1 MPLLSFEWRCSTCGH
16 HEETAPSVC
25 PGCGAPAGPPT
36 LAETWNRAHPSD
48 RMSPETTRVR
58 QAPRRQRPLPPR
70 APRSRSNPARPPR
83 PARATVAKPRALV
96 AEPDT
101 PGRRPQRRW
110 LAVGIASPI
119 AGVLLGVAIFATGI
133 FDSGSGSTAP
143 PTRSTASTLAPTE
156 STSTPAKT
164 PAKKPLARPTLGPH
178 RVFTGQAFSVAY
190 PQGWTV
196 ASSEEARSWGTD
208 TTIVSPTDP
217 QTLLRV
223 DVTPGQSTD
232 PITAAEPVIAGVAR
246 QSGYRE
252 LGLTTGSFNGRP
264 IARWQFVV
272 EESGVLLR
280 KEDDFFTTA
289 SGDGIAIL
297 TSAPASA
304 YGQWA
309 SRFALLRQSIVAH

>member
-1 MPLLSFEWRCSTCGH
+1 MPQLSFEWRCSTCGH
-16 HEETAPSVC
+16 HAETAPSVC

-36 LAETWNRAHPSD
+36 LAEAWNRAHPSD

-58 QAPRRQRPLPPR
+58 PAPRRERPLPPR
-70 APRSRSNPARPPR
+70 APRSRTGATRPRR
-83 PARATVAKPRALV
+83 PTRGAVAKPPAARTA
-96 AEPDT
+96 PDS
-101 PGRRPQRRW
+101 PSRRGQRRW
-110 LAVGIASPI
+110 LAVGIASPL

-133 FDSGSGSTAP
+133 FDSGSGSPAP
-143 PTRSTASTLAPTE
+143 SARSTASTPAPTK
-156 STSTPAKT
+156 TASTPAKT
-164 PAKKPLARPTLGPH
+164 AVKKPPARPTLGPH
-178 RVFTGQAFSVAY
+178 NVFTGQAFSVAY

-196 ASSEEARSWGTD
+196 ASAEETRSWGTD
-208 TTIVSPTDP
+208 TTIVSPTDQ

-232 PITAAEPVIAGVAR
+232 PITSAEPVIAGVAH
-246 QSGYRE
+246 QPGYRE
-252 LGLTTGSFNGRP
+252 LGLTTGTFDGRP

-289 SGDGIAIL
+289 GGDGIAIL
-297 TSAPASA
+297 TSAPTST
-304 YGQWA
+304 YGQLA